1 MSLYKKPYVR
11 FFINYAVRILSGL
24 SSCMKLLELLGRI
37 KYQTFYL
44 FSKQDCIPSTPGE
57 SCHKGSNLI
66 KGVLQIPKDSLKTT
80 LFYQRGLV
88 VQELVDYALW

>member
-1 MSLYKKPYVR
+1 M
-11 FFINYAVRILSGL
+11 I
-24 SSCMKLLELLGRI
+24 LLELLGGI
-37 KYQTFYL
+37 KYLTFYF

-88 VQELVDYALW
+88 VQELVGYALW